1 MDIKEIKHKGLK
13 DNIEVSDK
21 DLELINK
28 HTLVPL
34 TKDDVYTFKVQ
45 ICDNDVDRVGDKMTD
60 SFLEQVAEHITG
72 VTGLKDHDWNVENQL
87 ARLYDAE
94 VVTDDTNMTVLG
106 EPRKYVLGKAYT
118 LSKNEDLIDNIN
130 AGLLKETSIS
140 FNSNNDTCSICGA
153 PMVKDENDIG
163 HCSNRHTAGHYY
175 DNNLCYN
182 KLNELEDILEWSLV
196 AVPCQ
201 RKAGINN
208 KNIGGNNIMKKAEYL
223 IRQFMSSK
231 SYDKAAPE
239 DKAALDE
246 AVDKGDEV
254 EMSDEDISK
263 LVEENGKLKAKV
275 KELEDKVKEAE
286 SGRER
291 DKIEAIVSKGLDELK
306 PLTEKVKE
314 MMLKDIPWDTL
325 KLEDGQIPGMD
336 DVFAGIKDSYK
347 GLYEDKVEDKGCG
360 DGDVETK
367 EDPENKEDTE
377 EVETKETPETPE
389 VKSKGIQFLTPKDK
403 VTRVRQF
410 GSGVV
415 ETKGLR
421 NSEVTLGVSSKSA
434 KNTNV
439 NNVKPGIYFN

>member
-1 MDIKEIKHKGLK
+1 MDTKQIKQKGLK
-13 DNIEVSDK
+13 DINEVTDK

-28 HTLVPL
+28 HTLIPL
-34 TKDDVYTFKVQ
+34 NKEDVYTFKVQ

-60 SFLEQVAEHITG
+60 DFIKQVAEHITG

-94 VVTDDTNMTVLG
+94 VVTDDTNVTVLG

-118 LSKNEDLIDNIN
+118 LSKNKDFIDNIN

-140 FNSNNDTCSICGA
+140 FNSNNDTCSICGE
-153 PMVKDENDIG
+153 PMVKDANDIG
-163 HCSNRHTAGHYY
+163 HCSNKHIAGHYY
-175 DNNLCYN
+175 DNKLCYN

-208 KNIGGNNIMKKAEYL
+208 KNIGGYSIMRKAEYL

-231 SYDKAAPE
+231 SYDKAEPE

-246 AVDKGDEV
+246 AVVDKGEDI
-254 EMSDEDISK
+254 EMSDEDIRR
-263 LVEENGKLKAKV
+263 LVDENGKLKAKV

-347 GLYEDKVEDKGCG
+347 GLYEDEAENKGCG
-360 DGDVETK
+360 EGDVETK
-367 EDPENKEDTE
+367 ENPENKEDAE
-377 EVETKETPETPE
+377 KVETKETPETPE
-389 VKSKGIQFLTPKDK
+389 LKSKGLKH
-403 VTRVRQF
+403 
-410 GSGVV
+410 SGI
-415 ETKGLR
+415 TF
-421 NSEVTLGVSSKSA
+421 GVSSKSA
-434 KNTNV
+434 KANTSV
-439 NNVKPGIYFN
+439 NNTKPGIYFN

>member
-1 MDIKEIKHKGLK
+1 MDTKKIKQKGLK
-13 DNIEVSDK
+13 DSNEVSDE

-28 HTLVPL
+28 HTLITL
-34 TKDDVYTFKVQ
+34 NKEDVYTFKVQ

-60 SFLEQVAEHITG
+60 DFIKQVAEHITG

-94 VVTDDTNMTVLG
+94 VVTDDTNVTVLG

-118 LSKNEDLIDNIN
+118 LSKNKDFIDNIN

-140 FNSNNDTCSICGA
+140 FNSNNDTCSICGE
-153 PMVKDENDIG
+153 PMVKDDNDIG
-163 HCSNRHTAGHYY
+163 HCSNKHIAGHYY
-175 DNNLCYN
+175 DNKLCYN
-182 KLNELEDILEWSLV
+182 KLNELVDILEWSLV

-208 KNIGGNNIMKKAEYL
+208 KNIGGNNIMRKAEYL

-246 AVDKGDEV
+246 AVVDKGEDV
-254 EMSDEDISK
+254 EMSDEDIRK
-263 LVEENGKLKAKV
+263 LVDENGKLKAKV
-275 KELEDKVKEAE
+275 KELEEQVKEAND
-286 SGRER
+286 GRER
-291 DKIEAIVSKGLDELK
+291 DKIESIISKGLDELK

-347 GLYEDKVEDKGCG
+347 GLYEDEVEDKGCG

-367 EDPENKEDTE
+367 EDPENKEDTDK
-377 EVETKETPETPE
+377 VETKETPETPE
-389 VKSKGIQFLTPKDK
+389 IKSKGLKH
-403 VTRVRQF
+403 
-410 GSGVV
+410 SGI
-415 ETKGLR
+415 TF
-421 NSEVTLGVSSKSA
+421 GVSSKSA
-434 KNTNV
+434 KANNNTSV
-439 NNVKPGIYFN
+439 NNTKPGIYFN

>member
-1 MDIKEIKHKGLK
+1 MDNKEIKQKGLK
-13 DNIEVSDK
+13 NNIEISDS

-34 TKDDVYTFKVQ
+34 TADDVYTFKVQ

-72 VTGLKDHDWNVENQL
+72 VTGLKDHDWNVKNQL

-94 VVTDDTNMTVLG
+94 VVTDDSNVTVLG

-118 LSKNEDLIDNIN
+118 LSKNEELIDNIN

-153 PMVKDENDIG
+153 PMIKDDNDIG
-163 HCSNRHTAGHYY
+163 HCSNKHVAGHYY
-175 DNNLCYN
+175 DNKLCYN
-182 KLNELEDILEWSLV
+182 RIDELEDILEWSLV

-208 KNIGGNNIMKKAEYL
+208 KNIGGYKVMRKAEYL

-246 AVDKGDEV
+246 AVVDKGDEV
-254 EMSDEDISK
+254 EMTDEDIRK
-263 LVEENGKLKAKV
+263 LIDENGKLKAKV
-275 KELEDKVKEAE
+275 KELEDQVKAAND
-286 SGRER
+286 GRER

-314 MMLKDIPWDTL
+314 MMLKDIPWDDL

-367 EDPENKEDTE
+367 EDPENKEDAG

-389 VKSKGIQFLTPKDK
+389 VKSKGLRYSGIT
-403 VTRVRQF
+403 F
-410 GSGVV
+410 GV
-415 ETKGLR
+415 
-421 NSEVTLGVSSKSA
+421 NSKSA
-434 KNTNV
+434 KSSTNV
-439 NNVKPGIYFN
+439 NNMKPGIYF